1 MKFTIYSSLLSVCI
15 LSGCSNVS
23 SNNNHYILND
33 TLKSSYQDID
43 NSLSKNRSNLLFNNN
58 EVANNCNSYIL
69 LNSKYDLDE
78 SIYNQQVKSEYLTC
92 DALEI
97 LLNSSQVINYKVSDL
112 SFGEKL
118 ASKLDLRS
126 FPSSLN
132 RTSTE
137 EAHTLKSIFPEQ
149 SKSFDNSVD
158 LQTEDWAF
166 AIEVVALAKINDN
179 SLPDWII
186 WVLDEAKSGNYRG
199 YSTFIIYDPEKQM
212 QLKAKVFP

>member
-1 MKFTIYSSLLSVCI
+1 M
-15 LSGCSNVS
+15 
-23 SNNNHYILND
+23 
-33 TLKSSYQDID
+33 
-43 NSLSKNRSNLLFNNN
+43 
-58 EVANNCNSYIL
+58 
-69 LNSKYDLDE
+69 
-78 SIYNQQVKSEYLTC
+78 
-92 DALEI
+92 
-97 LLNSSQVINYKVSDL
+97 SDL

-118 ASKLDLRS
+118 ESKLDLRS

-132 RTSTE
+132 RAGTE

-149 SKSFDNSVD
+149 SKSFDNVVE

-199 YSTFIIYDPEKQM
+199 YSTFIIYDPEKQK

>member
-1 MKFTIYSSLLSVCI
+1 MKFTIYFSLLSVCI
-15 LSGCSNVS
+15 LSGCSNIS
-23 SNNNHYILND
+23 SHNNHHILND

-43 NSLSKNRSNLLFNNN
+43 NSLNKNRSNLLFNNN
-58 EVANNCNSYIL
+58 QFANNCNSYIL
-69 LNSKYDLDE
+69 FDSKYDLNE
-78 SIYNQQVKSEYLTC
+78 SIYNQQVKSEYLIC
-92 DALEI
+92 DALEV
-97 LLNSSQVINYKVSDL
+97 LLNSSQVTDYKVSDL

-132 RTSTE
+132 RAGTE
-137 EAHTLKSIFPEQ
+137 EAHTLKSMFPEQ
-149 SKSFDNSVD
+149 SKSFDDVVE

-166 AIEVVALAKINDN
+166 TIEVVALAKINDN

-199 YSTFIIYDPEKQM
+199 YSTYIIYDPEKQK
-212 QLKAKVFP
+212 QLKAKVYP

>member
-1 MKFTIYSSLLSVCI
+1 MKSTFYCSLLSFCI
-15 LSGCSNVS
+15 LSGCPNVNS
-23 SNNNHYILND
+23 QNNHHILNG

-43 NSLSKNRSNLLFNNN
+43 SSLSKKRSNLLFNNN
-58 EVANNCNSYIL
+58 EVANSCTSYTR
-69 LNSKYDLDE
+69 LNSKYDVDE
-78 SIYNQQVKSEYLTC
+78 SIYNQQVKSEYLIC
-92 DALEI
+92 DALDI
-97 LLNSSQVINYKVSDL
+97 LLNSSQVTNYKVNDS

-132 RTSTE
+132 RAGTE

-149 SKSFDNSVD
+149 SKYFDNVAE
-158 LQTEDWAF
+158 LQTEDWGF

-179 SLPDWII
+179 SFPDWIV

-199 YSTFIIYDPEKQM
+199 YSTFIIYDPEKQK
-212 QLKAKVFP
+212 QLKANVFP

>member
-1 MKFTIYSSLLSVCI
+1 MKFTIYSSLLSVFI

-23 SNNNHYILND
+23 SKNNHHILND

-78 SIYNQQVKSEYLTC
+78 SIYNQQVKSEYLIC

-97 LLNSSQVINYKVSDL
+97 LLNSSQVTNYKVSDL

-132 RTSTE
+132 RAGTE

-149 SKSFDNSVD
+149 SKSFDNVVE

-199 YSTFIIYDPEKQM
+199 YSTFIIYDPEKQK
-212 QLKAKVFP
+212 QLKANVFP

>member
-1 MKFTIYSSLLSVCI
+1 MKFTVYCSLLSFCI
-15 LSGCSNVS
+15 LSGCSNVNS
-23 SNNNHYILND
+23 QNNHHILNG

-43 NSLSKNRSNLLFNNN
+43 SSLSKNRSNLLFNNN
-58 EVANNCNSYIL
+58 EVANNCNSYTL
-69 LNSKYDLDE
+69 LNSKYDVDE
-78 SIYNQQVKSEYLTC
+78 SIYNQQVKSEYLIC
-92 DALEI
+92 DALDI
-97 LLNSSQVINYKVSDL
+97 LLNSSQVTNYKVNDL

-132 RTSTE
+132 RAGTE

-149 SKSFDNSVD
+149 SKYFDNVAE
-158 LQTEDWAF
+158 LQTEDWTF

-179 SLPDWII
+179 SFPDWIV

-199 YSTFIIYDPEKQM
+199 YSTFIIYDPENQKE
-212 QLKAKVFP
+212 LEATVFP